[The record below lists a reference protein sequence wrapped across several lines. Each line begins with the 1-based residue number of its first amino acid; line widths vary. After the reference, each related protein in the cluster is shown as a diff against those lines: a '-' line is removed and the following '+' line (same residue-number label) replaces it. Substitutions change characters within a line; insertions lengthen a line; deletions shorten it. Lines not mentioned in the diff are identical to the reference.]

1 MRLRL
6 ATACAAFVMLGA
18 LPLAAQT
25 QDVAATLNPPWPRL
39 VVDVRGATSA
49 IPKLSLFYPPL
60 PPDGLVPARGFGIE
74 TGAQVYAGHL
84 GGVRLGYGASLYAVR
99 ATQGGLTTVNA
110 RFFAPQLSLNF
121 GSSKGWSYISGGA
134 GVGTIRGDVTNDGV
148 SASRKSGTLMTPHIG
163 GGARWFLNSHVA
175 FTFDVRLLRLG
186 RGVGDDGVATG
197 SSMLTAA
204 TFGVA
209 LK

>member
-1 MRLRL
+1 VRL
-6 ATACAAFVMLGA
+6 ATAFAAFVMLGA
-18 LPLAAQT
+18 ASLAAQT
-25 QDVAATLNPPWPRL
+25 QDVATTLNPPWPRL
-39 VVDVRGATSA
+39 VIDVRGATSA

-60 PPDGLVPARGFGIE
+60 PPGGLVPARGFGVE
-74 TGAQVYAGHL
+74 TGAQVYAGRL

-121 GSSKGWSYISGGA
+121 GSSRGWSYVSGGA
-134 GVGTIRGDVTNDGV
+134 GVGTIRGDVTSSDGV
-148 SASRKSGTLMTPHIG
+148 SASRNSGALMAPHIG
-163 GGARWFLNSHVA
+163 GGARWFLNAHLA

-186 RGVGDDGVATG
+186 RGVGDDGIATG

-204 TFGVA
+204 TFGVSI
-209 LK
+209 K